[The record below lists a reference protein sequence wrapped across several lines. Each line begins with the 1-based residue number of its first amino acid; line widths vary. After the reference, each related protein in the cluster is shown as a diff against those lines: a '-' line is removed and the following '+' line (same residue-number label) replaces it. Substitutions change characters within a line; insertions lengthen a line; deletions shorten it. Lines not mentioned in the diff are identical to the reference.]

1 MSRYACI
8 QYYPFLLSCIIH
20 HLNLQV
26 DESDVSITKIKHI
39 GNAIECHGRILM
51 HKEASRGEVPM
62 RLSLEAK
69 ELLSWVTDNIIPSMV
84 KSAATEEDNSLSKLD
99 ISAISGIGSPGTSM
113 VSDDPPKRKINRR
126 TARQSD
132 VSFLSSDQGNLSTL
146 PEQSKHASSISAVS
160 IASTSSVLSTFAE
173 WLSICGAES
182 FLLIH
187 FSKWC
192 QVLGATDNFKTRE
205 SLLGSLFHVALTYLK
220 DDRDSTLLK
229 DLLLHLKD
237 VDPSTKEKEII
248 VDSLYIISSLRDEQ
262 IVTQA
267 LATIIYVTRS
277 AVVDKPVE
285 DIDSEFLDQ
294 VGPGMKEVLLCILH
308 NRRSS
313 LLFAKCLLNEPKVSS
328 IREFLVNEIK
338 ANSHMSDSLAEIV
351 RQLTGENIV
360 TDEEAEAEE
369 VTEEEEEDEAQESS
383 MHHDQPEAEVVSAA

>member
-1 MSRYACI
+1 
-8 QYYPFLLSCIIH
+8 
-20 HLNLQV
+20 
-26 DESDVSITKIKHI
+26 
-39 GNAIECHGRILM
+39 
-51 HKEASRGEVPM
+51 M

-69 ELLSWVTDNIIPSMV
+69 ELLSWVTNNIIPSMV
-84 KSAATEEDNSLSKLD
+84 KSAATEEDNSLSNLD
-99 ISAISGIGSPGTSM
+99 ISAISGFGSPGTSM
-113 VSDDPPKRKINRR
+113 VSDDPPRRKINRR
-126 TARQSD
+126 TARESD

-160 IASTSSVLSTFAE
+160 IASASSVLSTFAE

-192 QVLGATDNFKTRE
+192 QVLGATDNIKTRE

-248 VDSLYIISSLRDEQ
+248 VDSLSIISSLRDEQ

-285 DIDSEFLDQ
+285 DVDSEFLDQ

-328 IREFLVNEIK
+328 IRDFLVNEIK
-338 ANSHMSDSLAEIV
+338 ANSPMSESLAEIL
-351 RQLTGENIV
+351 RQLTGENVV
-360 TDEEAEAEE
+360 TDGEAEAEE
-369 VTEEEEEDEAQESS
+369 VTEEEEQDEAQETS
-383 MHHDQPEAEVVSAA
+383 MHHNQPEAEVVSAA